1 MSYETVKL
9 IVTVAFIV
17 LVVITVVGNIRK
29 KNKKE

>member
-29 KNKKE
+29 KNKKD